1 MPLTKSTGA
10 SRTSQWASQAALVQT
25 AQGLEGSRETFKQ
38 CILGMYKAAPW
49 GFVKSVSPT
58 SASKRGFSH
67 SAQSFLAQLDI
78 MSC

>member
-1 MPLTKSTGA
+1 
-10 SRTSQWASQAALVQT
+10 
-25 AQGLEGSRETFKQ
+25 
-38 CILGMYKAAPW
+38 MYKAAPW